1 MNYAKNVL
9 LSHIHPLFF
18 TCCLLLFVGMT
29 VCADAKIVFIVDD
42 DIFVMNDDGTNRRR
56 LTRNTVSRDHYPRW
70 SPDGK
75 RIAFIRYMDKK
86 IQSSGEVF
94 IMNANGKE
102 LQRLTDNNAREGY
115 PSWSPDGKRIAFQS
129 NRKRSG
135 RSEVYTMD
143 LATLAVTQLTG
154 IEEIEGE
161 LGSVAPDWSPD
172 GTQIVYEKFISNRKP
187 NGGGFAAGF
196 AHKNIYLMSADG
208 EDQRPLFPDPKP
220 GANTITMRFFP
231 RWSADGQRILF
242 TDCTDNG
249 KQTCRLSYARIGGVA
264 HAIKDIYERLGDHLL
279 TAGAVWIENDRVVLF
294 SLMIWGKPKANY
306 DLYRYEFRTRK
317 LRRLTREAQ
326 DEKWPDWIE
335 GALSVSPQGKLPTQW
350 GEKKQNI
357 SQ

>member
-1 MNYAKNVL
+1 MKHPKNVFL
-9 LSHIHPLFF
+9 LQTITFF
-18 TCCLLLFVGMT
+18 FACCLLLFVGMT

-56 LTRNTVSRDHYPRW
+56 LTKNTVSEDRYPRW

-75 RIAFIRYMDKK
+75 QIAFSRIMDKRR
-86 IQSSGEVF
+86 QSSYELF
-94 IMNANGKE
+94 IINADGTN
-102 LQRLTDNNAREGY
+102 LQRLTDNNVSDLY
-115 PSWSPDGKRIAFQS
+115 MSWSSDGKRITFDS
-129 NRKRSG
+129 ERSG
-135 RSEVYTMD
+135 DSEVHVID
-143 LATLAVTQLTG
+143 LETLAATQLTG

>member
-1 MNYAKNVL
+1 MKHPKNVFL
-9 LSHIHPLFF
+9 LQTITFF
-18 TCCLLLFVGMT
+18 FICCLLLFAGAM
-29 VCADAKIVFIVDD
+29 VCVDAKIVFVVDD

-56 LTRNTVSRDHYPRW
+56 LTRNTVSEDRYPRW

-75 RIAFIRYMDKK
+75 QIAFSRIMDKRR
-86 IQSSGEVF
+86 QSSYELF
-94 IMNANGKE
+94 IINADGTN
-102 LQRLTDNNAREGY
+102 LQRLTDNNVSDLY
-115 PSWSPDGKRIAFQS
+115 MSWSSDGKRITFDS
-129 NRKRSG
+129 ERSG
-135 RSEVYTMD
+135 DSEVHVID
-143 LATLAVTQLTG
+143 LETLAVTQLTG

-279 TAGAVWIENDRVVLF
+279 TAGAVWIENDRAVLF
-294 SLMIWGKPKANY
+294 GLKLTDKPNANY

>member
-1 MNYAKNVL
+1 MKHPKNVFL
-9 LSHIHPLFF
+9 LQTITFF
-18 TCCLLLFVGMT
+18 FACCLLLFVGMT

-56 LTRNTVSRDHYPRW
+56 LTRNTVSEDRYPRW

-75 RIAFIRYMDKK
+75 QIAFSRIMDKRR
-86 IQSSGEVF
+86 QSSYELF
-94 IMNANGKE
+94 IINADGTN
-102 LQRLTDNNAREGY
+102 LQRLTDNNVSDLY
-115 PSWSPDGKRIAFQS
+115 MSWSSDGKRITFDS
-129 NRKRSG
+129 ERSG
-135 RSEVYTMD
+135 DSEVHVID
-143 LATLAVTQLTG
+143 LATRNITQLTG
-154 IEEIEGE
+154 LTGAENER
-161 LGSVAPDWSPD
+161 GSTAPDWSSD

-196 AHKNIYLMSADG
+196 SHKNIYLMSADG

-294 SLMIWGKPKANY
+294 SLMIWGKPKASY

-350 GEKKQNI
+350 GEKKLNI

>member
-1 MNYAKNVL
+1 MKHPKNVFL
-9 LSHIHPLFF
+9 LQTITFF
-18 TCCLLLFVGMT
+18 FACYLLLFAGAM
-29 VCADAKIVFIVDD
+29 VCVDAKIVFVVDD

-56 LTRNTVSRDHYPRW
+56 LTKNTVSEDRYPRW

-75 RIAFIRYMDKK
+75 QIAFSRIMDKRR
-86 IQSSGEVF
+86 QSSYELF
-94 IMNANGKE
+94 IINADGTN
-102 LQRLTDNNAREGY
+102 LQRLTDNNVSDLY
-115 PSWSPDGKRIAFQS
+115 MSWSSDGKRITFDS
-129 NRKRSG
+129 ERSG
-135 RSEVYTMD
+135 DSEVHVID
-143 LATLAVTQLTG
+143 LETLAVTQLTG

-306 DLYRYEFRTRK
+306 DLYRYEFRTLK